1 MPTHPTD
8 LVLGHTQ
15 TTRLYGT
22 QRGQLAPIPAHVR
35 RPRVLSWGMG
45 VDSSAA
51 LMRWLTDPASR
62 DWPLSDLTVLVA
74 HTGDEWASTLSA
86 ADRHIL
92 PALRHHGVR
101 LVQLARRGP
110 SHTQDGVV
118 VLDDSTQP
126 TRLHGEGAYTLADEM
141 LAAGTLPQSGGA
153 RICSVH
159 SKGEVLDAAID
170 RLTQGRPYEHLLG
183 FEVNEAKRAEKD
195 AKYNTTCRTGAYP
208 LIAWGWD
215 RAACVSDLRQR
226 TGATFIKSACSY
238 CPFALASVRS
248 GSRDEVL
255 SRFASEQAPA
265 DLALTM
271 ETTATALNPRQGLLA
286 GRRLLDLVRSRADL
300 RHTLA
305 RFQGGLEHREHALY
319 RVRRVLRPR
328 KDDPTKLGNAVRSI
342 QVMATGTRGGMRAA
356 LRELARRADRRL
368 DTTDPD
374 HQRLWIH
381 RRGADLPAREQ
392 FIVVAPHTAQE
403 KTGRGFDQAWA
414 KAAQAKLW

>member
-8 LVLGHTQ
+8 LVLGHTS

-22 QRGQLAPIPAHVR
+22 RPGQLAPIPAHIR
-35 RPRVLSWGMG
+35 RPRILSWGLG

-51 LMRWLTDPASR
+51 LMRWLTDPTSR
-62 DWPLSDLTVLVA
+62 NWPLSDLTVLVA
-74 HTGDEWASTLSA
+74 HTGDEWASTLTA
-86 ADRHIL
+86 AQRHVL

-101 LVQLARRGP
+101 LVQVARRGP
-110 SHTQDGVV
+110 SHAQDGVV
-118 VLDDSTQP
+118 VLDDSTRP

-159 SKGEVLDAAID
+159 AKGEVLDAAID
-170 RLTQGRPYEHLLG
+170 RLTRGRPYEHLLG
-183 FEVNEAKRAEKD
+183 FEANETKRAEKD
-195 AKYNTTCRTGAYP
+195 TTYNTPCRTGAYP
-208 LIAWGWD
+208 LIDWGWD
-215 RAACVSDLRQR
+215 RAACVADLRQR
-226 TGATFIKSACSY
+226 TGATFGKSACSY

-255 SRFASEQAPA
+255 RRFAVEQAPA

-286 GRRLLDLVRSRADL
+286 GKRLLDLVRSRPEL
-300 RHTLA
+300 RHTMA

-328 KDDPTKLGNAVRSI
+328 KDDPAKLGNAVRSV
-342 QVMATGTRGGMRAA
+342 QVVATGTRGGMLAA
-356 LRELARRADRRL
+356 LRDTARRANQPL

-374 HQRLWIH
+374 HPRLWIH
-381 RRGADLPAREQ
+381 RRGDALPAREQ
-392 FIVVAPHTAQE
+392 FLVVAPHTAE
-403 KTGRGFDQAWA
+403 AKTGRGFDRAWSRA
-414 KAAQAKLW
+414 SQVTLW